1 MSVIFGLI
9 YSDGRP
15 VDEAQVGALGDVTH
29 PFAAGETL
37 VRCHSGIGMGLQ
49 PYQTHE
55 RSRLET
61 GPAIGRHGNTI
72 VLDGRL
78 DNHAELSRL
87 LGLPEIGT
95 SDSVIVL
102 ESFLTWGEKCFSKL
116 IGDWA
121 LALWSPRDRTLY
133 LARDHA
139 GTRSLYYLY
148 RDGTCLWSTHLETFF
163 AAGESHPLEAD
174 YVARYIG
181 CRPVRSLTPY
191 RNIRSVPPAH
201 YAVIRDSRVVVAP
214 HWEWMAK
221 ASIQY
226 SRDADYES
234 HFLSLLNQ
242 SVERRTGPGSP
253 ILAQLSGGM
262 DSTTIVCVSDHL
274 RRLQNAATELVDTVS
289 FYDDSEPNWDER
301 PFFSLVEARRG
312 KVGIHIP
319 TAMMDRSF
327 ELSDSSPVLVALPGS
342 DRSTIA
348 ADEDFHRAISAGGY
362 KAILSGIGGDELL
375 GGVPT
380 PLPELADYLTGQNVR
395 RLLKRT
401 LEWCMVDKTPFLH
414 LLCRTIRF
422 AVCAYRR
429 EQFDPGQIP
438 PWLSRKSQVDF
449 RDQHPIVQ
457 THGLSPTSINNG
469 RTWWHI
475 METLPHLTPSNSV
488 RYEYRY
494 PYLDRDLVEYLFQ
507 VPREQLIRPGVRRSL
522 MRRALKGIVPV
533 EILQRRRK
541 AYLIR
546 GPLALIRRDREQIE
560 ALITNSLAAAYGFID
575 PAMFTSAL
583 DEVTAGNSP
592 LWWPSILRTLAIE
605 IWLRSSKCYS
615 SA

>member
-9 YSDGRP
+9 HSDGRP
-15 VDEAQVGALGDVTH
+15 VDQTRLSALGDITH
-29 PFAAGETL
+29 PFTAGETL
-37 VRCHSGIGMGLQ
+37 VRCHDGIGMGFQ

-61 GPAIGRHGNTI
+61 GPTVGLHGNTI

-87 LGLPEIGT
+87 LDLPEIGI

-102 ESFLTWGEKCFSKL
+102 ESFLRWGEKCFSKL

-121 LALWSPRDRTLY
+121 LALWSLRDRTLY

-139 GTRSLYYLY
+139 GTRNLYYLN
-148 RDGTCLWSTHLETFF
+148 REGSFLWSTYLETFF
-163 AAGESHPLEAD
+163 AAGESHPLEAG
-174 YVARYIG
+174 YIARYIG
-181 CRPVRSLTPY
+181 CQPVGSLTPY

-201 YAVIRDSRVVVAP
+201 YAVIRDSCIVIAP

-226 SRDADYES
+226 SCDADYES

-242 SVERRTGPGSP
+242 SVERRSGPGSP

-274 RRLQNAATELVDTVS
+274 RRSQNAATELVDTVS

-301 PFFSLVEARRG
+301 PFFSMVEAKRG
-312 KVGIHIP
+312 KVGIHIS

-327 ELSDSSPVLVALPGS
+327 ELPDSSRALAVLPGS

-348 ADEDFHRAISAGGY
+348 AEEDFQRAIRGGAY

-380 PLPELADYLTGQNVR
+380 PLPELADYLTAQNVR
-395 RLLKRT
+395 RLLERT

-422 AVCAYRR
+422 AVCTYRR
-429 EQFDPGQIP
+429 ERVDPCQIP
-438 PWLSRKSQVDF
+438 PWLSRTSVVDF
-449 RDQHPIVQ
+449 WDQYSVVQ
-457 THGLSPTSINNG
+457 THGLSPTRINNG

-475 METLPHLTPSNSV
+475 METLPHLTPSSSI
-488 RYEYRY
+488 RYEFRY

-522 MRRALKGIVPV
+522 MRRALKGIVPE

-560 ALITNSLAAAYGFID
+560 ALITNSIAAAFGFID
-575 PAMFTSAL
+575 PAIFTSAL
-583 DEVTAGNSP
+583 HEVTAGDSP
-592 LWWPSILRTLAIE
+592 LWWPSILRTIAIE
-605 IWLRSSKCYS
+605 IWLRSSNCYS

>member
-9 YSDGRP
+9 HSDGRS
-15 VDEAQVGALGDVTH
+15 VDEAQLVALGDVTH

-37 VRCHSGIGMGLQ
+37 VRCSGGIGMGLQ

-55 RSRLET
+55 RSRREI
-61 GPAIGRHGNTI
+61 GPAIDRHGHML

-78 DNHAELSRL
+78 DNYAELSRL
-87 LGLPEIGT
+87 LDLPEIGT
-95 SDSVIVL
+95 SDSAIVL
-102 ESFLTWGEKCFSKL
+102 ESFQTWGENCFSKL
-116 IGDWA
+116 TGDWA
-121 LALWSPRDRTLY
+121 LALWSPSDRTLY

-139 GTRSLYYLY
+139 GTRNLYYLN
-148 RDGTCLWSTHLETFF
+148 RNGTCLWSTYLETFF
-163 AAGESHPLEAD
+163 AAGQSHPLEED
-174 YVARYIG
+174 YIARYIG

-201 YAVIRDSRVVVAP
+201 YAVIRDSRMVVAP

-221 ASIQY
+221 TTIQY
-226 SRDADYES
+226 SCDADYET

-242 SVERRTGPGSP
+242 SIERRTGPGAP

-274 RRLQNAATELVDTVS
+274 RKSQNAATELVDTVS

-312 KVGIHIP
+312 KVGIHIS

-327 ELSDSSPVLVALPGS
+327 ELPDLSPVLGVLPGF
-342 DRSTIA
+342 DRLTIV
-348 ADEDFHRAISAGGY
+348 ADQDFQRAISAGGY

-380 PLPELADYLTGQNVR
+380 PLPELADYLVAR
-395 RLLKRT
+395 KLDRLLART
-401 LEWCMVDKTPFLH
+401 LEWCMVDRTPFLH
-414 LLCRTIRF
+414 MLFRTIWF
-422 AVCAYRR
+422 AASAYRR

-438 PWLSRKSQVDF
+438 PWLLCRSKIDF
-449 RDQHPIVQ
+449 RDQYPAIEMR
-457 THGLSPTSINNG
+457 GLSPTSINNG

-475 METLPHLTPSNSV
+475 METLPHLTPSNCI

-507 VPREQLIRPGVRRSL
+507 VPREQLIRPGARRSL
-522 MRRALKGIVPV
+522 MRRALKSIVPE
-533 EILQRRRK
+533 EILRRRRK
-541 AYLIR
+541 AFLIR

-560 ALITNSLAAAYGFID
+560 ALIGNSLAAAFGFID
-575 PAMFTSAL
+575 PAMFRSAL

-592 LWWPSILRTLAIE
+592 RWWPSILRTIAIE
-605 IWLRSSKCYS
+605 IWLRSSNCYS

>member
-1 MSVIFGLI
+1 MSIIFGLAGF
-9 YSDGRP
+9 DGQP
-15 VDEAQVGALGDVTH
+15 VDEGQLTALGDVTDRY
-29 PFAAGETL
+29 ATGETL
-37 VRCHSGIGMGLQ
+37 VRCNGGIGMGLQ
-49 PYQTHE
+49 PYQTNA

-61 GPAIGRHGNTI
+61 GPAIGRHGHMI

-87 LGLPEIGT
+87 LDLPESAT

-102 ESFLTWGEKCFSKL
+102 GSFLKWGENCFSKL

-121 LALWSPRDRTLY
+121 LALWSPSDRTLY

-139 GTRSLYYLY
+139 GSRSLYYLN
-148 RDGTCLWSTHLETFF
+148 RDGICLWSTYLETFF
-163 AAGESHPLEAD
+163 AAGGSHPLEAD
-174 YVARYIG
+174 YIARYVG
-181 CRPVRSLTPY
+181 CRPVHDLTPY

-201 YAVIRDSRVVVAP
+201 YTVIKESRISVAP

-221 ASIQY
+221 TSIQY
-226 SRDADYES
+226 SCDADYES

-242 SVERRTGPGSP
+242 SVERRTGSGSP
-253 ILAQLSGGM
+253 VLAQLSGGM

-274 RRLQNAATELVDTVS
+274 RRSRNSTTELVDTVS

-301 PFFSLVEARRG
+301 PFFSLVEAKRG
-312 KVGIHIP
+312 KAGIHIS

-327 ELSDSSPVLVALPGS
+327 DLPDSTAALVVLPGS

-348 ADEDFHRAISAGGY
+348 ADEGFQRAISAGGY

-380 PLPELADYLTGQNVR
+380 PLPELADYLVARKVR
-395 RLLKRT
+395 QLLART
-401 LEWCMVDKTPFLH
+401 LEWCMVDRTPFVHMLF
-414 LLCRTIRF
+414 RTIQF
-422 AVCAYRR
+422 AACAYRP
-429 EQFDPGQIP
+429 EQFDPGQTP
-438 PWLSRKSQVDF
+438 PWLLRRSEVDF
-449 RDQHPIVQ
+449 RDQYPAVEVR
-457 THGLSPTSINNG
+457 GVSPTSINNG

-475 METLPHLTPSNSV
+475 METLPHLTPSSSV

-522 MRRALKGIVPV
+522 MRRALKGIVPD

-541 AYLIR
+541 AFLIR

-560 ALITNSLAAAYGFID
+560 ALITNSLAAAFGFID

-583 DEVTAGNSP
+583 NEVTAGNSP
-592 LWWPSILRTLAIE
+592 LWWPSILRTIAIE
-605 IWLRSSKCYS
+605 IWLRSSNCYS

>member
-9 YSDGRP
+9 HSDGRP
-15 VDEAQVGALGDVTH
+15 VDEAQLGALGEVTH
-29 PFAAGETL
+29 RFAAGETL
-37 VRCHSGIGMGLQ
+37 VRCVGGIGMGFQL
-49 PYQTHE
+49 YQTHE
-55 RSRLET
+55 RSRLDT
-61 GPAIGRHGNTI
+61 GAAIGRHGHML

-78 DNHAELSRL
+78 DNHVELSRL
-87 LGLPEIGT
+87 LDLPEIGT

-139 GTRSLYYLY
+139 GARNLYYCN
-148 RDGTCLWSTHLETFF
+148 RDGTCLWSTYLETFF

-174 YVARYIG
+174 YIARYIG

-201 YAVIRDSRVVVAP
+201 YAVIRDSRIVVVP

-226 SRDADYES
+226 SCDADYES

-262 DSTTIVCVSDHL
+262 DSTTIVCISDHL
-274 RRLQNAATELVDTVS
+274 RRSQNAATELVDTVS
-289 FYDDSEPNWDER
+289 FYDDSEPNWNER

-312 KVGIHIP
+312 KVGIHIS

-327 ELSDSSPVLVALPGS
+327 ELPESSPVLAVLPGS

-348 ADEDFHRAISAGGY
+348 ADEDFQRAISTGEY

-380 PLPELADYLTGQNVR
+380 PLPELADYLVAGKVR
-395 RLLKRT
+395 QLLART
-401 LEWCMVDKTPFLH
+401 LEWCLVD
-414 LLCRTIRF
+414 RTSIVHMLFRTMQF
-422 AVCAYRR
+422 AVDAYCC
-429 EQFDPGQIP
+429 EQVDPARHP
-438 PWLSRKSQVDF
+438 PWLVRKSQLDLREPVASS
-449 RDQHPIVQ
+449 RMR
-457 THGLSPTSINNG
+457 TLSPTGINNE
-469 RTWWHI
+469 RNWWHI
-475 METLPHLTPSNSV
+475 METLPHLTPSSSA

-507 VPREQLIRPGVRRSL
+507 IPREQLIRPGARRSL
-522 MRRALKGIVPV
+522 MRRALKGIVPE

-541 AYLIR
+541 AFLIR

-560 ALITNSLAAAYGFID
+560 ALITNSLAAAFGFIE
-575 PAMFTSAL
+575 PALFTSAL

-592 LWWPSILRTLAIE
+592 LWWPSILRTIAIE
-605 IWLRSSKCYS
+605 IWLRSSNCYS

>member
-1 MSVIFGLI
+1 
-9 YSDGRP
+9 
-15 VDEAQVGALGDVTH
+15 
-29 PFAAGETL
+29 
-37 VRCHSGIGMGLQ
+37 
-49 PYQTHE
+49 
-55 RSRLET
+55 
-61 GPAIGRHGNTI
+61 
-72 VLDGRL
+72 
-78 DNHAELSRL
+78 
-87 LGLPEIGT
+87 
-95 SDSVIVL
+95 
-102 ESFLTWGEKCFSKL
+102 
-116 IGDWA
+116 
-121 LALWSPRDRTLY
+121 
-133 LARDHA
+133 
-139 GTRSLYYLY
+139 
-148 RDGTCLWSTHLETFF
+148 
-163 AAGESHPLEAD
+163 
-174 YVARYIG
+174 
-181 CRPVRSLTPY
+181 
-191 RNIRSVPPAH
+191 
-201 YAVIRDSRVVVAP
+201 
-214 HWEWMAK
+214 MAK

-226 SRDADYES
+226 SCDADYES

-274 RRLQNAATELVDTVS
+274 RRSQNAATELVDTVS

-327 ELSDSSPVLVALPGS
+327 ELPDSSPVLAVLPGS

-414 LLCRTIRF
+414 LLCRTFRF

-429 EQFDPGQIP
+429 EQFDSGQIS
-438 PWLSRKSQVDF
+438 PWLTRTSQVDF
-449 RDQHPIVQ
+449 RDQYPIVQ

-475 METLPHLTPSNSV
+475 LETLPHLTPSNRV

-522 MRRALKGIVPV
+522 MRRALKGIVPE

-560 ALITNSLAAAYGFID
+560 ALITNSLAAAFGFID

-592 LWWPSILRTLAIE
+592 LWWPSILRTIAIE